1 MYPLGTFWNVTHGE
15 FLAGQWLGLGAFTTM
30 AWVQP
35 LVRELMSYK
44 SWGIAD
50 KTKKEGKVTHGRYIL
65 RSCLFPP
72 SNLIESSVGF
82 EILAWKLFSLRTSKA
97 LFHYLLT
104 SGIATKESDTILVLH
119 VISLSLCLSEL
130 LFFIPRTL
138 QYHWYLSIL
147 LLWVI
152 CIHCV
157 GPLWSLFNL
166 KTSYRKVALYNFF
179 DNSLVCFICSIFQ
192 KLDFLNWFSN
202 FLFSLFVLFFWKS

>member
-15 FLAGQWLGLGAFTTM
+15 FLAGQWLGLGAFTIM

-35 LVRELMSYK
+35 LVRELMSCK

-119 VISLSLCLSEL
+119 VISLSVSLRTFILYPQNSAISLISINIIVVSHLYSLCWAFVEPIQSEN
-130 LFFIPRTL
+130 IL
-138 QYHWYLSIL
+138 QKS
-147 LLWVI
+147 
-152 CIHCV
+152 
-157 GPLWSLFNL
+157 
-166 KTSYRKVALYNFF
+166 
-179 DNSLVCFICSIFQ
+179 CFI
-192 KLDFLNWFSN
+192 
-202 FLFSLFVLFFWKS
+202 

>member
-1 MYPLGTFWNVTHGE
+1 MWHMGNS
-15 FLAGQWLGLGAFTTM
+15 LAGQWLGLGAFTTV
-30 AWVQP
+30 AWVQS
-35 LVRELMSYK
+35 LVRELISYK
-44 SWGIAD
+44 SWGMVD
-50 KTKKEGKVTHGRYIL
+50 KRKKRKVTCGRYIL

-72 SNLIESSVGF
+72 SNLIESLVGY

-119 VISLSLCLSEL
+119 VISSLSLCLSER

-152 CIHCV
+152 CIHCA

-166 KTSYRKVALYNFF
+166 KTSFRKVFLYNFF

-192 KLDFLNWFSN
+192 KFDFLNWFSK